1 MRAKR
6 KKTPSEPAEGQFD
19 GGKIEGRLTA
29 EEAEAFAAYMRD
41 RFLTNKSDV
50 LRSALAQFL
59 VREGYLENPAKPE
72 KRGGDEKFAKKS
84 IVRGWQKVTR
94 RLALVM
100 TAAIAWLST
109 ASALSN
115 PHLETTAWRIAVA
128 NGAVRHEHD
137 TIASAIGGR
146 VAECA
151 REAADWFVDLEPA
164 YQAAITV
171 TTSIILDLPDGKLQL
186 LGGLQ
191 LW

>member
-1 MRAKR
+1 MA
-6 KKTPSEPAEGQFD
+6 
-19 GGKIEGRLTA
+19 
-29 EEAEAFAAYMRD
+29 
-41 RFLTNKSDV
+41 
-50 LRSALAQFL
+50 
-59 VREGYLENPAKPE
+59 
-72 KRGGDEKFAKKS
+72 
-84 IVRGWQKVTR
+84 R
-94 RLALVM
+94 RVALVM
-100 TAAIAWLST
+100 TAAIASLST

-115 PHLETTAWRIAVA
+115 PNLETTAWRIAVA
-128 NGAVRHEHD
+128 NGAVRHEHG

-151 REAADWFVDLEPA
+151 REAADWFADLEPA